1 MTDSGR
7 PEHHGIG
14 FSKVDQFESVF
25 RAAAKVRFQYSAVE
39 VGSVLVVSDRDER
52 EAAAFSDRA
61 RSLLGVLGR
70 GENIRWRVTH
80 GGEYDSVPAL
90 LELIEAERPGLICT
104 YRHLHSD
111 SWQWPYTLGEY
122 IDVLTQVTTIP
133 IMVLPHPEQQ
143 NERHVRRT
151 KVVVAMTDH
160 LVGDHHLVNWA
171 ARFTDDQGRLVLANV
186 EDAAALD
193 RFIETVG
200 KIPSIDTDN
209 AREAIADRLERDT
222 HDYMDSCAGEITRA
236 AVPITVESVIAHG
249 HHLTEY
255 IRLVE
260 QHEADLLVMNTK
272 DEDQFAM
279 HGLAYPLAIQVRSV
293 PLLLL

>member
-1 MTDSGR
+1 MTDSGS

-14 FSKVDQFESVF
+14 FNKVDQFESVF

-39 VGSVLVVSDRDER
+39 VDSVLVVSDRDER
-52 EAAAFSDRA
+52 EAAAFGDRV

-160 LVGDHHLVNWA
+160 LVGDHDLVNWA
-171 ARFTDDQGRLVLANV
+171 ARFTADQGRLVLANV

-236 AVPITVESVIAHG
+236 AVPITVEPVIAHG